1 MREGRRGIWI
11 SGNFGVGPA
20 RIGGQELGER
30 FDVVTHMSG
39 LRSFDEESR
48 HIVIYDIEGVQL
60 PVLDVRRSLVSKR
73 AAGRSKD
80 KSAIEAI

>member
-1 MREGRRGIWI
+1 
-11 SGNFGVGPA
+11 
-20 RIGGQELGER
+20 
-30 FDVVTHMSG
+30 MSG

-60 PVLDVRRSLVSKR
+60 PVLDVRRILVSKR